1 MTNTVY
7 NTTKHDYA
15 QNPMFF
21 GKDLGVYREDQL
33 KYPVLLELAEIQ
45 RGLTWQPQDTNLTQ
59 DKVDYEIKLDFIQ
72 RFIYDENLKYQTT
85 LDTVQARAINLVL
98 APHVSLPEVESFML
112 WWAAF
117 EDLHSTS
124 YQYMLKQVYANPTPI
139 IDDIYE
145 NISINSRMDTM
156 VTYYDKLLNT
166 TDEKREKNLLMLLYS
181 INALEAIR
189 FYVSFVC
196 TFAFDRANLMRG
208 SSKIVGY
215 IARDESVHYKAVT
228 FIINQLQNGNEGK
241 KWRALCEETKQDAVA
256 IFNQVLSEEMDW
268 IDHLFKYGEPDFLSK
283 ELLQEKL
290 KWYTAKT
297 MKNLSL
303 PIEFDYPKQNPMRWV
318 EDTYLNFSSV
328 QNANQDQNSIAYMSD
343 ITIDNLNED
352 KLAAFS
358 KFLNGADLSVDEKS
372 YLTSLT

>member
-1 MTNTVY
+1 MTSTVY

-15 QNPMFF
+15 KNPMFF
-21 GKDLGVYREDQL
+21 GKKLGVYREDQL
-33 KYPVLLELAEIQ
+33 KYPVLLDLAEIQ

-59 DKVDYEIKLDFIQ
+59 DKVDYELKLEFIQ
-72 RFIYDENLKYQTT
+72 RFIYSENLKYQTT
-85 LDTVQARAINLVL
+85 LDTVNARGVNLVIS
-98 APHVSLPEVESFML
+98 PHVSLPELESFIL

-145 NISINSRMDTM
+145 NSSINSRMKTM
-156 VTYYDKLLNT
+156 VNYYDGLLNT
-166 TDEKREKNLLMLLYS
+166 SEENKEKNLLMLLYS

-196 TFAFDRANLMRG
+196 TFAFDRANIMCG
-208 SSKIVGY
+208 SSKIIGY
-215 IARDESVHYKAVT
+215 IARDESIHYKAVT

-241 KWRALCEETKQDAVA
+241 KWKALCEETKQAAVD

-268 IDHLFKYGEPDFLSK
+268 IDHLFQYGEPDFLSK
-283 ELLQEKL
+283 SLLQEKL

-297 MKNLSL
+297 MKNLDL
-303 PIEFDYPKQNPMRWV
+303 PINFDYPKQNPMRWV
-318 EDTYLNFSSV
+318 EDTYLNFSGV
-328 QNANQDQNSIAYMSD
+328 QNANQDQTSIAYMSD
-343 ITIDNLNED
+343 LTTDNLTPD
-352 KLAAFS
+352 KLTALS
-358 KFLNGADLSVDEKS
+358 NFLNGAELSIGEEK
-372 YLTSLT
+372 YLTSLI